1 LAILNFGFAS
11 QLFVRLKVPQED
23 LPQMRWKN
31 AYEEAHTLKI
41 DTDII

>member
-11 QLFVRLKVPQED
+11 QLCVRLKVPQED